1 MLFCNLEMG
10 RVGGCV
16 IVCVSVC
23 VEGVKGAGG
32 GAVSRRFSSLGI
44 LGQVNCHLL
53 AVKRGNR
60 FFGLCS

>member
-32 GAVSRRFSSLGI
+32 GSVQAI
-44 LGQVNCHLL
+44 LQFRN
-53 AVKRGNR
+53 
-60 FFGLCS
+60 FGPS